1 MEERLTTSMKTVVN
15 SSIQEALKNITS
27 TIAKVVAEDPNIN
40 KQKRSI
46 LQLQMENHHLTQK
59 VQVLDNEY
67 NNLKSQIST
76 IEQRSLDHTL
86 IM

>member
-1 MEERLTTSMKTVVN
+1 MKTVVN

-40 KQKRSI
+40 KQKHSI
-46 LQLQMENHHLTQK
+46 LQLQTENPHLTQK